1 MKLIK
6 DLGMKFPTETSKKK
20 KRYGLYECER
30 CKEHIEVVT
39 ADVVRRDQKRCKP
52 CSRFKHEDE
61 AAALEAKR
69 EAVRNYK
76 KTPKGLISNIYKQQR
91 KSSRER
97 KMNLP
102 IYSNEELQN
111 WCLTQTLFT
120 TLYDNWVASNYEKNL
135 VPSVDR
141 KDDKVPYTMENI
153 QLMTWLENK
162 TKNEQQIKRGEKPRL
177 VKAVC
182 QYTKADEF
190 IEEFFSLSEAERS
203 TGINVSNISNVC
215 NGRYGF
221 KTAGGFIWKWKEK
234 N

>member
-30 CKEHIEVVT
+30 CKERIEVIT

-52 CSRFKHEDE
+52 CSRIKYDDPKECKRI
-61 AAALEAKR
+61 AAEKYR
-69 EAVRNYK
+69 
-76 KTPKGLISNIYKQQR
+76 KTKKGLVSNMYKHQ
-91 KSSRER
+91 KHSAKER
-97 KMNLP
+97 AMQAPTYVNKDL
-102 IYSNEELQN
+102 LD
-111 WCLTQTLFT
+111 WCLSQELFH
-120 TLYDNWVASNYEKNL
+120 TLYDTWVASGYAKDKI
-135 VPSVDR
+135 PSIDR
-141 KDDKVPYTMENI
+141 KDDTVSYTMENI

-162 TKNEQQIKRGEKPRL
+162 TKNEQQIKRGEKPHL

-182 QYTKADEF
+182 QYTKTGEF
-190 IEEFFSLSEAERS
+190 VKEFFSIREAERS
-203 TGINVSNISNVC
+203 TGIGTSNISNVC
-215 NGRYGF
+215 NGRYGY